1 MGNRSRCPDVYW
13 VMEERDQGRDQ
24 DSEPTPEDIGRAA
37 AEASALAEGEGGGSP
52 GPEPQA
58 AAYDAYDAHQPS
70 DTPASPRG
78 PRRWLVT
85 AAVAVSALAL
95 AGTATAI
102 ATSGSH
108 KSGDTTEN
116 AAAAQTA
123 AGTSGAE
130 SGTAPTSGSSSA
142 DTATDSQSS
151 TSQSSSSSPTPP
163 PKSPTTSTTS
173 KPSATKSSS
182 PAPPAGTDEEGG
194 DCENTSHSTPQDEAM
209 KFSGMSKGAQ
219 HAFLAAQAAA
229 KADGVS
235 SFSLN
240 SGYRSASYQERI
252 FECWVK
258 ELGSAQ
264 AARKYALPPSES
276 AHVMGYAMDIAPPAA
291 ASWLEASKGEFGLC
305 RRYADETWHFEYQ
318 ASYKLK
324 GCPALLPHP

>member
-1 MGNRSRCPDVYW
+1 
-13 VMEERDQGRDQ
+13 MEERDQGRDQ
-24 DSEPTPEDIGRAA
+24 GSEPTPEDIGRAA
-37 AEASALAEGEGGGSP
+37 AEASALAEGEGDGGP
-52 GPEPQA
+52 RPEPQA
-58 AAYDAYDAHQPS
+58 GPYGAYDAYQAS
-70 DTPASPRG
+70 DTPAPPRG
-78 PRRWLVT
+78 SRRWLVT

-102 ATSGSH
+102 ATSSSH

-123 AGTSGAE
+123 GTSGTE
-130 SGTAPTSGSSSA
+130 SGTPPTSGSSA
-142 DTATDSQSS
+142 DTATDSQTS
-151 TSQSSSSSPTPP
+151 TSQSSTSSPTPP
-163 PKSPTTSTTS
+163 PKSPTTSATS

-194 DCENTSHSTPQDEAM
+194 DCENTSHSTAQDDAL

-219 HAFLAAQAAA
+219 HAFLAAQSAA

-235 SFSLN
+235 PFTLN
-240 SGYRSASYQERI
+240 SGYRSAAYQERI

-258 ELGSAQ
+258 ELGSTQ
-264 AARKYALPPSES
+264 AARKYALPPNES

-291 ASWLEASKGEFGLC
+291 AGWLEGTKGEFGLC

-318 ASYKLK
+318 ASYKTK